1 MDNHKEM
8 AENLKSAREDLRSL
22 MLPYPA
28 IQAARLKMQFVIAAL
43 EADPGGEPLAEGW
56 AGPQRFR
63 RRVVGPMCEPVY
75 DDYIPVWLN
84 YQPKEGKRVAIYGV
98 GE

>member
-1 MDNHKEM
+1 MDKHKEM
-8 AENLKSAREDLRSL
+8 VVGLRQIRDWLNSQCD
-22 MLPYPA
+22 YPDEGTFNA
-28 IQAARLKMQFVIAAL
+28 LDEAIAAL
-43 EADPGGEPLAEGW
+43 EAKPLAEGW